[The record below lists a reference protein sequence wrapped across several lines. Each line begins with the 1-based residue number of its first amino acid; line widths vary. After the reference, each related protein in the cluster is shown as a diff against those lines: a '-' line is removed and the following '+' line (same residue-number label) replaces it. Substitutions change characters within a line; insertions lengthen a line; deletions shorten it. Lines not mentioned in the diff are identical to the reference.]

1 MALNSYILP
10 YFSLIFHLEKKAI
23 KKCCKP
29 LAFFESTPYNTM
41 GLKKRD
47 SSDCRNFPKKIYIGG
62 FIMEDYSYLLGL
74 AIILLSTKL
83 LGLLSRKISLPQV
96 VGALVAGILI
106 GPACLGIVRETS
118 FFSTMS
124 EIGVILLM
132 FGAGLE
138 TDLHELKKAGK
149 ASFIIALIGVIVPLL
164 GGFGL
169 SYAFDIGEDL
179 PATKMLQYVFIG
191 VVLTATSVSITVE
204 TLKELGKLNT
214 AAGNAI
220 LGAAVIDDILGII
233 ALTIITSISDPDVK
247 IGIVL
252 LKILGFFVFSIIA
265 AVLFHFG
272 FQKWSAK
279 VVKNLRRHS
288 IICLVFCLLLS
299 YCAETFFGV
308 ADITGAY
315 VAGLAISGCEKAH
328 YVDSRF
334 NTLSYLLLSPVFFAS
349 VGLKVQIG
357 NMNSTLIIFSVL
369 LVLVAILTKVVGCG
383 LGAKLCRFS
392 GKESLQIGVGMI
404 SRGEVA
410 LIVAD
415 KGKALGLMGDDLFG
429 PIVIMVVITTVIT
442 PILLKLV
449 FADKKQ
455 QKAA

>member
-1 MALNSYILP
+1 
-10 YFSLIFHLEKKAI
+10 
-23 KKCCKP
+23 
-29 LAFFESTPYNTM
+29 
-41 GLKKRD
+41 
-47 SSDCRNFPKKIYIGG
+47 
-62 FIMEDYSYLLGL
+62 MEDYSYLLGL

-118 FFSTMS
+118 FFSTIS

-149 ASFIIALIGVIVPLL
+149 ASFVIALIGVIVPLL

-169 SYAFDIGEDL
+169 SYAFNIGEEL
-179 PATKMLQYVFIG
+179 PASKMLQYVFIG

-204 TLKELGKLNT
+204 TLKELGKLST
-214 AAGNAI
+214 SAGNAI

-233 ALTIITSISDPDVK
+233 ALTIITSISNPDIK

-252 LKILGFFVFSIIA
+252 LKILGFFVFSILA

-383 LGAKLCRFS
+383 LGARFCRFS
-392 GKESLQIGVGMI
+392 SRESLQIGVGMI

-429 PIVIMVVITTVIT
+429 PVVIMVVVTTVIT
-442 PILLKLV
+442 PIFLKVV
-449 FADKKQ
+449 FADKKE

>member
-1 MALNSYILP
+1 
-10 YFSLIFHLEKKAI
+10 
-23 KKCCKP
+23 
-29 LAFFESTPYNTM
+29 
-41 GLKKRD
+41 
-47 SSDCRNFPKKIYIGG
+47 
-62 FIMEDYSYLLGL
+62 MEDYSYLLGL

-96 VGALVAGILI
+96 VGALVAGIII
-106 GPACLGIVRETS
+106 GPACLGIVKETS
-118 FFSTMS
+118 FFSTIS

-149 ASFIIALIGVIVPLL
+149 ASFVIALIGVIVPLL

-169 SYAFDIGEDL
+169 SYAFNIGEEL
-179 PATKMLQYVFIG
+179 PASKMLQYVFIG
-191 VVLTATSVSITVE
+191 VILTATSVSITVE
-204 TLKELGKLNT
+204 TLKELGKLSS

-233 ALTIITSISDPDVK
+233 ALTVITSISDPSVK
-247 IGIVL
+247 ISIVL

-265 AVLFHFG
+265 AILFHIG
-272 FQKWSAK
+272 FQKWSSK

-334 NTLSYLLLSPVFFAS
+334 STLSYLLLSPVFFAS

-357 NMNSTLIIFSVL
+357 SMSSTLIIFSIL
-369 LVLVAILTKVVGCG
+369 LVVVAIVTKVIGCG
-383 LGAKLCRFS
+383 FGAKLCRFTNR
-392 GKESLQIGVGMI
+392 EALQIGVGMV

-429 PIVIMVVITTVIT
+429 PVVIMVVITTVIT
-442 PILLKLV
+442 PIFLKIV

-455 QKAA
+455 SKAA